1 MQSICGISV
10 IPNDY
15 DALKKYNL
23 AEIFEPTPK
32 EQPKKKIE
40 APKEQP
46 AEDVKMEVEEK
57 TEAPIAKEVA
67 EIPAVKEEA
76 ETPAVPIKDEAAPA

>member
-40 APKEQP
+40 AAKEQP

-57 TEAPIAKEVA
+57 TEAPIAKEEA
-67 EIPAVKEEA
+67 EIPAVKEGA
-76 ETPAVPIKDEAAPA
+76 ETPAVPVKDEAAPA